1 MGVSK
6 LKLKQSLNSKLK
18 TRSKSPETERKS
30 SLSAANSRLVQK
42 VPKEKRNPVSQQ
54 QTQDS
59 FKKSRNRKKI
69 QFVSSKLKTRSKSP
83 ERKKKSSLSAANSR
97 LVQKV
102 SKQKENPVCQ
112 QQTQDSFKKSRK
124 KKEIQSLSSKLK
136 TRSKSLETE
145 RKSSFSAANSR
156 LVQEVSKEKRNPVS
170 QQQTQDSFKKSR
182 KKKEIQS

>member
-42 VPKEKRNPVSQQ
+42 VSKEKRNPVSQQ

-69 QFVSSKLKTRSKSP
+69 QFLSSKLKTRSRSL
-83 ERKKKSSLSAANSR
+83 ETKKKSSLSAANSR

-102 SKQKENPVCQ
+102 SK
-112 QQTQDSFKKSRK
+112 
-124 KKEIQSLSSKLK
+124 
-136 TRSKSLETE
+136 
-145 RKSSFSAANSR
+145 
-156 LVQEVSKEKRNPVS
+156 EKRNPV
-170 QQQTQDSFKKSR
+170 
-182 KKKEIQS
+182 